1 MRPRRPAK
9 PFMKRTNVNKNF
21 KSVSPRKR
29 LFRFALYGLASCA
42 FGCLPFALSA
52 TTANVSIVNFAFSP
66 PSVNINV
73 NDSVNWTWAG
83 SPHSTTSDMG
93 LWESGVRGTG
103 AIFTHTFTS
112 AGSFPFHC
120 SVHPFMTG
128 TITVQSADVPPTV
141 IISNPTN
148 GSVFAAPATLNL
160 TATASDSDGSVT
172 NVQFFQGTTSLGSVA
187 NSPYSVTVRDLAAG
201 NYTFS
206 AVAADNAGTK
216 VTNSVMMRV
225 VSPEPTTLTAGQRL
239 SPSSFQFSYSATVG
253 LSYVVQRSAASTPR
267 SAPLDPLEE
276 RVEERMLPIPT
287 HHPLL
292 DYKFTNELG
301 QQVSL
306 SDFRGQALA
315 ITFFFTRCPIP
326 DYCPR
331 LSKNFQEASTRL
343 SLIAAGPT
351 NWHFLSVSFDTQFD
365 SPRVLK
371 AYGEMYHYDPAH
383 WSFLVGSAESVGELV
398 GLSNVKVERD
408 AGSFNHNFR
417 TLIIDAAGH
426 LQMVFPTG
434 GDLSSAI
441 VDEILKAANVTNRS
455 LEHASRSAPS
465 P

>member
-1 MRPRRPAK
+1 MIISAVLSSWLIS
-9 PFMKRTNVNKNF
+9 TCVNSAAESLTSSNPGEANLR
-21 KSVSPRKR
+21 S
-29 LFRFALYGLASCA
+29 FAAR
-42 FGCLPFALSA
+42 
-52 TTANVSIVNFAFSP
+52 
-66 PSVNINV
+66 
-73 NDSVNWTWAG
+73 
-83 SPHSTTSDMG
+83 
-93 LWESGVRGTG
+93 GVVKQLK
-103 AIFTHTFTS
+103 ADD
-112 AGSFPFHC
+112 
-120 SVHPFMTG
+120 G
-128 TITVQSADVPPTV
+128 TILLNHEA
-141 IISNPTN
+141 ISNYMDAMTMPFK
-148 GSVFAAPATLNL
+148 VKEPKEL
-160 TATASDSDGSVT
+160 TDLRPGDQVSFRLSVT
-172 NVQFFQGTTSLGSVA
+172 DTESWIDQVA
-187 NSPYSVTVRDLAAG
+187 KIT
-201 NYTFS
+201 
-206 AVAADNAGTK
+206 
-216 VTNSVMMRV
+216 
-225 VSPEPTTLTAGQRL
+225 
-239 SPSSFQFSYSATVG
+239 
-253 LSYVVQRSAASTPR
+253 ASTPR

-343 SLIAAGPT
+343 GLITAGPT

-371 AYGEMYHYDPAH
+371 AYGEMYHY
-383 WSFLVGSAESVGELV
+383 WSFLVGSAESVGELARLADV
-398 GLSNVKVERD
+398 NFERA